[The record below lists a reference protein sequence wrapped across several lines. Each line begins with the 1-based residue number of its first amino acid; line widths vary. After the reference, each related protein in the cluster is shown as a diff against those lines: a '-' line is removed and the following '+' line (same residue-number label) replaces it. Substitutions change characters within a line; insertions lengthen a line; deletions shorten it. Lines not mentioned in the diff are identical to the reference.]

1 MRILRLSLLAVLPLT
16 CFATAAFCAY
26 AYAHVHAVTP
36 FGAVNLADLRA
47 GLYLSAV
54 GFTGY
59 GVLAIFP
66 FAIEAFVVP
75 NSGRSHTYHSIVN
88 AHKHNPR
95 HYAKPRR
102 R

>member
-1 MRILRLSLLAVLPLT
+1 MRILRLSLLAVLPIT
-16 CFATAAFCAY
+16 CFATAAICAFT
-26 AYAHVHAVTP
+26 YAHVHAVTP
-36 FGAVNLADLRA
+36 TGAAMLPDLRA
-47 GLYLSAV
+47 ALYLLSV

-59 GVLAIFP
+59 GVLALFP
-66 FAIEAFVVP
+66 LACEAFIP
-75 NSGRSHTYHSIVN
+75 AKPGRSHTYHSIVN